1 MCTGEII
8 SPHVVLTAAH
18 CVDPATVGTGA
29 KTIVFIGSMLPA
41 TGAPP
46 PDQLLAV
53 KETHFDSSFDEN
65 HPENGHDVGVV
76 ILVNPTTITP
86 VPYNRTPMPQT
97 MVGQAARLVGYGIT
111 SGSDTSGA
119 TAGTRREAPTT
130 LANLD
135 SLFVG
140 LQDGQHGIC
149 EGDSGGPSFMK
160 FDGVERIVGVTS
172 FGFQNCPL
180 TPPAGTPPGFE
191 AGNDTRIDTYA
202 DFIDMYV
209 NMSDPP
215 AKHPGDLCNSDA
227 DCIPL
232 QCVQTSVGKICEQSC
247 GPNGTG
253 SCPAGTTCTAVDG
266 SQHLRQR
273 RADGRRRLGRRR
285 RRRQGGGGCGVASAA
300 PVGGGALAL
309 RRALMVVLRRRR
321 GWKFRNVRSAGRPK

>member
-1 MCTGEII
+1 MHGRD
-8 SPHVVLTAAH
+8 HLAARRAH
-18 CVDPATVGTGA
+18 RRSLRRSCHRRHRRQDHRLHRLDAAGDGRA
-29 KTIVFIGSMLPA
+29 A
-41 TGAPP
+41 A
-46 PDQLLAV
+46 DQLLAV

-149 EGDSGGPSFMK
+149 EGDSGGPAFMK

-247 GPNGTG
+247 GPSGTG
-253 SCPAGTTCTAVDG
+253 SCPTGTTCTSVDG
-266 SQHLRQR
+266 QNICINPSMT
-273 RADGRRRLGRRR
+273 
-285 RRRQGGGGCGVASAA
+285 GGGGS
-300 PVGGGALAL
+300 GGGGGGDKPGAVTSRAMRPSV
-309 RRALMVVLRRRR
+309 RRACSSPAR
-321 GWKFRNVRSAGRPK
+321 